1 MMFWLVALVW
11 GAVVVFA
18 RHTDFL
24 VILIL
29 LEMAVVSLFTGLVL
43 YLSFVGNV
51 SSSYTLLSFLTMF
64 VCESVV
70 GLSLLV
76 SATRNLEFI
85 SVTSFCSLKF

>member
-1 MMFWLVALVW
+1 M
-11 GAVVVFA
+11 VFA

-51 SSSYTLLSFLTMF
+51 SRSYTLLSFLTMF

-76 SATRNLEFI
+76 RATRNLEFI
-85 SVTSFCSLKF
+85 SVTRFCSLKF

>member
-1 MMFWLVALVW
+1 MFWLVALIW
-11 GAVVVFA
+11 GVSVIFV
-18 RHTDFL
+18 RHKDFL

-29 LEMAVVSLFTGLVL
+29 LEMAVVSLFTGLML
-43 YLSFVGNV
+43 YLSLVGNGFT
-51 SSSYTLLSFLTMF
+51 SYSLLTFLTMF

-85 SVTSFCSLKF
+85 SVTSFCSLKY

>member
-1 MMFWLVALVW
+1 MFWLVALSW
-11 GAVVVFA
+11 GMSMVFL
-18 RHTDFL
+18 RHSDFL

-29 LEMAVVSLFTGLVL
+29 LEMAVVSVFTGLVL
-43 YLSFVGNV
+43 YLSYVGNGFT
-51 SSSYTLLSFLTMF
+51 SYALLTFLTMF

-85 SVTSFCSLKF
+85 SATSFCSLKY

>member
-1 MMFWLVALVW
+1 MALSW
-11 GAVVVFA
+11 GVCVIFA
-18 RHTDFL
+18 RHSDFL

-29 LEMAVVSLFTGLVL
+29 LEMAVVSLFTGLML
-43 YLSFVGNV
+43 YLSFIGN
-51 SSSYTLLSFLTMF
+51 SFSSYTLLTFLTMF